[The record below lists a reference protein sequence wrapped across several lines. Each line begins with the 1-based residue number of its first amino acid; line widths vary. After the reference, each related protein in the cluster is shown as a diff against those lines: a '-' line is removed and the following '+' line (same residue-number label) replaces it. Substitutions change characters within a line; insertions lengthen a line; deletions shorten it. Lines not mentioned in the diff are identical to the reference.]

1 MISNNFKIASN
12 YQHISILPIKEKMA
26 LKIHDELI
34 ISHFTQV
41 LYSANYYKAIYNETI
56 DYIWLVQ
63 ENEKKEEIQV
73 MNHQIIIIRRFWQ
86 HESLLSILSTSN
98 WDNNEL
104 TNHIWEIKEDKE
116 EFGLFCFLSTKYK
129 ITTIFG

>member
-1 MISNNFKIASN
+1 MIHSNLSN
-12 YQHISILPIKEKMA
+12 ICNDQHISILPIKEKMA

-34 ISHFTQV
+34 ISHFTLV

-104 TNHIWEIKEDKE
+104 TNHKWEMKEDKE